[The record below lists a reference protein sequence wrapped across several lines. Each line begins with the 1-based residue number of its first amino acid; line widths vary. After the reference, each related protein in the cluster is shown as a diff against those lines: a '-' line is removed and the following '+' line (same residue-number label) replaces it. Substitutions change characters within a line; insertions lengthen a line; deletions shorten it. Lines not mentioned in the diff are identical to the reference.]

1 MSVIAAVKASGT
13 SSVASL
19 LSDAASAA
27 SVAGSPA
34 SSAPKSDQAG
44 SSASTISPATLV
56 TLSDRA
62 KAVLERNKVDQ
73 IVAERLAQQVASSKK
88 GSGKAEAASSNA
100 ATGDASKLF
109 EALAGS
115 NASQAAGATSGNF
128 RDLSAELTAMVTAHK
143 QADGSVTSFTKTES
157 DVFVVPST
165 PEQIDY
171 WYQMDGRGLIA
182 GAQFFRE
189 EAATGIAQAVQNRE
203 ITIQSAKDIPGLNF
217 HNTMIFEG
225 GEGGASLNGTSS
237 YNKDA
242 DIFKDPTMNYRVYGN
257 GTVISW
263 KKPEGDATL
272 GVVPATGPIF
282 WETPVRP
289 N

>member
-1 MSVIAAVKASGT
+1 M
-13 SSVASL
+13 VA
-19 LSDAASAA
+19 
-27 SVAGSPA
+27 
-34 SSAPKSDQAG
+34 
-44 SSASTISPATLV
+44 
-56 TLSDRA
+56 
-62 KAVLERNKVDQ
+62 
-73 IVAERLAQQVASSKK
+73 
-88 GSGKAEAASSNA
+88 
-100 ATGDASKLF
+100 
-109 EALAGS
+109 
-115 NASQAAGATSGNF
+115 
-128 RDLSAELTAMVTAHK
+128 AHK

-171 WYQMDGRGLIA
+171 WYQTDGRGLVA

-203 ITIQSAKDIPGLNF
+203 ITIQNAKDIPGLNF
-217 HNTMIFEG
+217 HNTMIFQG

-237 YNKDA
+237 YNQNA
-242 DIFKDPTMNYRVYGN
+242 DIFKDPTMNYRVSGN

>member
-1 MSVIAAVKASGT
+1 MSAIAAVNSSAT
-13 SSVASL
+13 SAVASL
-19 LSDAASAA
+19 LSDTASAA
-27 SVAGSPA
+27 TAAGTA
-34 SSAPKSDQAG
+34 ADKTTQATAESSSRNPVD
-44 SSASTISPATLV
+44 IV
-56 TLSDRA
+56 DLSDRA
-62 KAVLERNKVDQ
+62 KAILERNKVDQ
-73 IVAERLAQQVASSKK
+73 LVAERLAQQVVSSKD
-88 GSGKAEAASSNA
+88 GGKTKA
-100 ATGDASKLF
+100 ATSSSSTGESSKLF
-109 EALAGS
+109 GALSGS
-115 NASQAAGATSGNF
+115 SASPSKGAPSGSF
-128 RDLSAELTAMVTAHK
+128 RDLSAELTSMVAAHK

-171 WYQMDGRGLIA
+171 WYQTDGRGLVA

-203 ITIQSAKDIPGLNF
+203 ITIQNAKDIPGLNF
-217 HNTMIFEG
+217 HNTMIFQG

-237 YNKDA
+237 YNQNA
-242 DIFKDPTMNYRVYGN
+242 DIFKDPTMNYRVSGN

>member
-1 MSVIAAVKASGT
+1 MSAIAAVNPSAS
-13 SSVASL
+13 SAVASL
-19 LSDAASAA
+19 LSDTASAA
-27 SVAGSPA
+27 TGSATATAAKSNQAA
-34 SSAPKSDQAG
+34 SSA
-44 SSASTISPATLV
+44 SSGDGPATSV
-56 TLSDRA
+56 TLSDHA

-73 IVAERLAQQVASSKK
+73 IVAERLAEQVASSKK
-88 GSGKAEAASSNA
+88 SSKKAEAGASNS
-100 ATGDASKLF
+100 ATGDTSKIFDGLS
-109 EALAGS
+109 GS
-115 NASQAAGATSGNF
+115 SASQSKHAPSATF
-128 RDLSAELTAMVTAHK
+128 RDLSAELTAMVAAHK

-171 WYQMDGRGLIA
+171 WSQMDGRGLIA
-182 GAQFFRE
+182 GAQFFPE

-203 ITIQSAKDIPGLNF
+203 ITIQNAKDIPGLNF
-217 HNTMIFEG
+217 HNTMIFQG

-242 DIFKDPTMNYRVYGN
+242 DIFKDTTMNYRVSGN

-263 KKPEGDATL
+263 KKPEGDARL